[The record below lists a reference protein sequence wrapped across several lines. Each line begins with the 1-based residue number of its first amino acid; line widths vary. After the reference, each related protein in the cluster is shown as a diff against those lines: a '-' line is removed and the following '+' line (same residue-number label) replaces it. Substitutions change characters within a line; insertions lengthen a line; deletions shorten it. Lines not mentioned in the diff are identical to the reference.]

1 MKCYRTKLSLENRLP
16 SNDMKSIIIFSTKK
30 ISRCLFLFLFFCM
43 FVLTV
48 FFCYKNSP
56 EDLPIMANI
65 WCDGP
70 ERTYVIRKGLGYRD
84 ASVSIS
90 FGFIQFGQFFFM
102 TKKLYYENIL

>member
-16 SNDMKSIIIFSTKK
+16 SNDMKSIIIFFNQKK
-30 ISRCLFLFLFFCM
+30 YPFI
-43 FVLTV
+43 FVFV
-48 FFCYKNSP
+48 FFLYVCINRFFVIKNSL

-90 FGFIQFGQFFFM
+90 FGFIQFGQFF
-102 TKKLYYENIL
+102 L